1 MVQYFYVTVHNILNP
16 VKLVWLDLVEYFLRY
31 KFPKF
36 SAEIKKNKQKW
47 IKKNGFALGS
57 LAKVSKCITDRSS
70 VHYSSESM
78 TLQKTP

>member
-1 MVQYFYVTVHNILNP
+1 VIVHNILNP
-16 VKLVWLDLVEYFLRY
+16 AKLVWLNLVEYYSRY

-36 SAEIKKNKQKW
+36 SAEFKKNKQKW
-47 IKKNGFALGS
+47 IKEKGFCTGS
-57 LAKVSKCITDRSS
+57 LAKGFKCITDRSP